1 MLSVIDSENEENIPV
16 AAIVGVAG
24 EKLTADEKKL
34 FKETNPLGFILF
46 ARNIKDKK
54 QVTALVKSL
63 HKAVGREE
71 VPILIDQEGGRIQRL
86 KEPEW
91 KQYPPAKKFG
101 DDFLHDFAKGKEDA
115 RATTAAIAKDLV
127 ALGINVNCSPVLD
140 VLTSETHDIIG
151 DRAFGKDPS
160 IVAALGDIVAQE
172 YVANGV
178 IPIIKH
184 IPGHGR
190 AKADSHEELPIVDAS
205 HEDMHKRD
213 FYPFHEVGTSI
224 YAEAVWAMTAHV
236 IYTDIDEQ
244 LPATCSRKVV
254 FDVIRKEI
262 GFRGFLLSDDL
273 EMKALSHLGDIR
285 ARQRLAIRAGCDAVL
300 HCSGN
305 FEDMSSMLS
314 ETPKMTSDA
323 VLRYNHAIEWLE
335 LQK

>member
-1 MLSVIDSENEENIPV
+1 MLSAIDSENVPA
-16 AAIVGVAG
+16 AAIVGIEG
-24 EKLTADEKKL
+24 EKLTAAEKKL
-34 FKETNPLGFILF
+34 FKEKNPLGFILF

-54 QVTALVKSL
+54 QVKELVKSL

-71 VPILIDQEGGRIQRL
+71 VPILIDQEGGRVQRL
-86 KEPEW
+86 NAPEW
-91 KQYPPAKKFG
+91 LQYPAAQSFG
-101 DDFLHDFAKGKEDA
+101 DAFLKDFADGKEKA
-115 RATTAAIAKDLV
+115 RATTEAIAKDLT

-140 VLTSETHDIIG
+140 VLTPETHDVIG

-172 YVANGV
+172 YIKNRV

-190 AKADSHEELPIVDAS
+190 AKADSHEELPVVDAL
-205 HEDMHKRD
+205 HEDMHRRD
-213 FYPFHEVGTSI
+213 FYPFHEVGTAI

-236 IYTDIDEQ
+236 IYSDIDDQ

-254 FDVIRKEI
+254 FDIIRKEI

-273 EMKALSHLGDIR
+273 EMKALGHLGDIR

-300 HCSGN
+300 HCSGDLEN
-305 FEDMSSMLS
+305 MSSMLS
-314 ETPKMTSDA
+314 ETPKMTNDA
-323 VLRYNHAIEWLE
+323 VLRYNRSIEWLE